1 MNNPTN
7 CADTNGQKVVGVGV
21 QVEIQLGDVSIGVE
35 FIWYFDP
42 SVCGENDGLLVN
54 YVYSGY
60 EIPVQELNSL
70 TNKVEALLLAY
81 TTEQTEFSGDVF
93 IGLVD
98 TFLSG
103 IGASGGA
110 FWIDA
115 KSDFKS
121 PSDYS
126 GSFETISFSVNVKGA
141 SVTGFHS
148 YSDKCDVYG
157 AKVGKKLPGVIKPP
171 KLPIGMSYSRSDY
184 SEPRILM
191 AW

>member
-7 CADTNGQKVVGVGV
+7 CVDANGQKVVGVGV
-21 QVEIQLGDVSIGVE
+21 QIELQLGDVSTGVE

-42 SVCGENDGLLVN
+42 SVCGEKDGLIVR

-70 TNKVEALLLAY
+70 TNKVEALFLAY
-81 TTEQTEFSGDVF
+81 TTEQTEFSEDVF

-115 KSDFKS
+115 KSDFIS
-121 PSDYS
+121 PGDYR
-126 GSFETISFSVNVKGA
+126 GSFETLSFSVDTKYG

-157 AKVGKKLPGVIKPP
+157 AKFGNKLPGVIKPP

-184 SEPRILM
+184 SDPTILM